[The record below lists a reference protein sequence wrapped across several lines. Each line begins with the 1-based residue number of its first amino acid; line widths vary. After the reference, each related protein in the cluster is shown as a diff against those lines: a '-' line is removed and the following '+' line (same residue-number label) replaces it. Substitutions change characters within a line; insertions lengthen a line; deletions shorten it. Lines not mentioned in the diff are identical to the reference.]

1 MVKCHE
7 IKSYLTEDGK
17 LIADSIPPP
26 SCKNCIDVHC
36 SNELD
41 FSNSHENPYIC
52 LSEEEAQ
59 NWHKKCLPL
68 DSDPGY
74 GEDYCQYNGK

>member
-1 MVKCHE
+1 MNNYLKNTICFDDC
-7 IKSYLTEDGK
+7 KS
-17 LIADSIPPP
+17 A
-26 SCKNCIDVHC
+26 SCKNCIDIHC
-36 SNELD
+36 SNMVD

-68 DSDPGY
+68 ESDPGY
-74 GEDYCQYNGK
+74 GEDYCQYNGSYLLKGF